1 MLAPWKESCDKPRQC
16 IKKQTRHFADKDP
29 HSQTYEFSSSHVWT
43 WELDHKEDLSA
54 KKLILPNC
62 AEEDS
67 WAARRSN
74 LKKKDFN
81 PEYSLERLLL
91 KLKFQYL
98 GHLMWRADSLGKIE
112 GKRRREQQRMRW
124 LDSIIDL
131 VDMNLSKLWEVME
144 DRGAWCA
151 AVCGVAKSWA
161 QLRDWTT
168 TLVSRI

>member
-1 MLAPWKESCDKPRQC
+1 M
-16 IKKQTRHFADKDP
+16 
-29 HSQTYEFSSSHVWT
+29 
-43 WELDHKEDLSA
+43 DHKEDLSA

-98 GHLMWRADSLGKIE
+98 GHLM
-112 GKRRREQQRMRW
+112 
-124 LDSIIDL
+124 
-131 VDMNLSKLWEVME
+131 
-144 DRGAWCA
+144 
-151 AVCGVAKSWA
+151 
-161 QLRDWTT
+161 
-168 TLVSRI
+168 